1 MGVSLCGRRELAI
14 VVGLRPMTTPSA
26 APLDPLVE
34 RYLTQLRVEGGLAT
48 NTVEAYRRDLFRLQR
63 HLLTQGLRMSDVV
76 SPSVMR
82 SFLASLKHESLAWS
96 SVARILSATRGWYRF
111 LVRERVLEGSP
122 LREVVVARRPV
133 RLPRTLTRPDVTALL
148 ELPVRDR
155 VEDQRDRVMVELL
168 YASGLRVSE
177 LVGLTLSQVDLSLGC
192 LRVVGKGAKERIVPM
207 GQTARDLVREYLDH
221 IRPVL
226 LKCRS
231 TPVLFVSRRGQGL
244 TRQACWKLL
253 LQRARRAGITKSI
266 SPHMLRHSFATHL
279 LEGGADLRAV
289 QTMLG
294 HADIATT
301 QIYTHVER
309 SRLKHVHRKFFPR
322 QLKRRGSGRTN
333 A

>member
-1 MGVSLCGRRELAI
+1 MS
-14 VVGLRPMTTPSA
+14 TTAPSTA
-26 APLDPLVE
+26 LLDPLVE

-48 NTVEAYRRDLFRLQR
+48 NTVEAYRRDLFRLQQ
-63 HLLTQGLRMSDVV
+63 HLLMHRLRMNDVV
-76 SPSVMR
+76 SSQVIR
-82 SFLASLKHESLAWS
+82 SFLAALKQESLATS
-96 SVARILSATRGWYRF
+96 SVSRILSAMRGWYRF

-122 LREVVVARRPV
+122 LREVAVARRPV
-133 RLPRTLTRPDVTALL
+133 RLPKTLTRSEVTALL

-177 LVGLTLSQVDLSLGC
+177 LVGLTLSQVDLNLGC
-192 LRVVGKGAKERIVPM
+192 LRVVGKGTKERLVPM
-207 GQTARDLVREYLDH
+207 GQTARDLLREYLDH

-226 LKCRS
+226 LKRRS
-231 TPVLFVSRRGQGL
+231 TRVLFVSRRGQGL

-253 LQRARRAGITKSI
+253 LQRARRAGIAKSI

-301 QIYTHVER
+301 QIYTHIER
-309 SRLKHVHRKFFPR
+309 SRLKHVHKQFFPR
-322 QLKRRGSGRTN
+322 QLMRRGSGGTK

>member
-1 MGVSLCGRRELAI
+1 MGVSLYGMRELAI
-14 VVGLRPMTTPSA
+14 VRYLMSTTAPSTA
-26 APLDPLVE
+26 LLDPLVE

-48 NTVEAYRRDLFRLQR
+48 NTVEAYRRDLFRLQQ
-63 HLLTQGLRMSDVV
+63 HLLMHRLRMNDVV
-76 SPSVMR
+76 SSQVIR
-82 SFLASLKHESLAWS
+82 SFLAALKQESLATS
-96 SVARILSATRGWYRF
+96 SVSRILSAMRGWYRF

-122 LREVVVARRPV
+122 LREVAVARRPV
-133 RLPRTLTRPDVTALL
+133 RLPKTLTRPEVTALL

-177 LVGLTLSQVDLSLGC
+177 LVGLTLSQVDLNLGC
-192 LRVVGKGAKERIVPM
+192 LRVVGKGTKERLVPM
-207 GQTARDLVREYLDH
+207 GQTARDLLREYLDH

-226 LKCRS
+226 LKRRS
-231 TPVLFVSRRGQGL
+231 TRVLFVSRRGQGL

-253 LQRARRAGITKSI
+253 LQRARRAGIAKSI

-309 SRLKHVHRKFFPR
+309 SRLKHVHKQFFPR
-322 QLKRRGSGRTN
+322 QLMRRGSGGTK

>member
-1 MGVSLCGRRELAI
+1 MSR
-14 VVGLRPMTTPSA
+14 TTPTA
-26 APLDPLVE
+26 AVLDPLVE

-48 NTVEAYRRDLFRLQR
+48 NTVEAYRRDLFRLQQ
-63 HLLTQGLRMSDVV
+63 HLSTHRLRMGDVV
-76 SPSVMR
+76 SPHIIR
-82 SFLASLKHESLAWS
+82 SFLATLKQESLAWS

-111 LVRERVLEGSP
+111 LVRERVVEGSP
-122 LREVVVARRPV
+122 LRDIAVARRPI
-133 RLPRTLTRPDVTALL
+133 RLPKTLTRSEVTALL
-148 ELPVRDR
+148 ELPTRDR
-155 VEDQRDRVMVELL
+155 VEDHRDRVMLELL

-177 LVGLTLSQVDLSLGC
+177 LVGLTLAQVDLSLGC
-192 LRVVGKGAKERIVPM
+192 LRVMGKGAKERMVPM
-207 GQTARDLVREYLDH
+207 GQTARDLLSEYLDH
-221 IRPVL
+221 VRPAL
-226 LKCRS
+226 LKRRS
-231 TPVLFVSRRGQGL
+231 TRVLFVSRRGRGL

-266 SPHMLRHSFATHL
+266 SPHVLRHSFATHL

-309 SRLKHVHRKFFPR
+309 SRLKYVHRQFFPR
-322 QLKRRGSGRTN
+322 QLKRRGSDSTN

>member
-1 MGVSLCGRRELAI
+1 MS
-14 VVGLRPMTTPSA
+14 TTAPSTA
-26 APLDPLVE
+26 LLDPLVE

-48 NTVEAYRRDLFRLQR
+48 NTVEAYRRDLFRLQQ
-63 HLLTQGLRMSDVV
+63 HLLMHRLRMNDVV
-76 SPSVMR
+76 SSQVIR
-82 SFLASLKHESLAWS
+82 SFLAALKQESLATS
-96 SVARILSATRGWYRF
+96 SVARILSAMRGWYRF

-122 LREVVVARRPV
+122 LREVAVARRPV
-133 RLPRTLTRPDVTALL
+133 RLPKTLTRSEVTALL

-177 LVGLTLSQVDLSLGC
+177 LVGLTLSQVDLNLGC
-192 LRVVGKGAKERIVPM
+192 LRVVGKGTKERLVPM
-207 GQTARDLVREYLDH
+207 GQTARDLLREYLDH

-226 LKCRS
+226 LKRRS
-231 TPVLFVSRRGQGL
+231 TRVLFVSRRGQGL

-253 LQRARRAGITKSI
+253 LQRARRAGIAKSI

-301 QIYTHVER
+301 QIYTHIER
-309 SRLKHVHRKFFPR
+309 SRLKHVHKQFFPR
-322 QLKRRGSGRTN
+322 QLMRRGSGGTK

>member
-1 MGVSLCGRRELAI
+1 MS
-14 VVGLRPMTTPSA
+14 TTAPSTA
-26 APLDPLVE
+26 LLDPLVE

-48 NTVEAYRRDLFRLQR
+48 NTVEAYRRDLFRLQQ
-63 HLLTQGLRMSDVV
+63 HLLMHRLRMNDVV
-76 SPSVMR
+76 SSQVIR
-82 SFLASLKHESLAWS
+82 SFLAALKQESLATS
-96 SVARILSATRGWYRF
+96 SVARILSAMRGWYRF

-122 LREVVVARRPV
+122 LREVAVARRPV
-133 RLPRTLTRPDVTALL
+133 RLPKTLTRSEVTALL

-155 VEDQRDRVMVELL
+155 LEDQRDRVMVELL

-177 LVGLTLSQVDLSLGC
+177 LVGLTLSQVDLNLGC
-192 LRVVGKGAKERIVPM
+192 LRVVGKGTKERLVPM
-207 GQTARDLVREYLDH
+207 GQTARDLLREYLDH

-226 LKCRS
+226 LKRRS
-231 TPVLFVSRRGQGL
+231 TRVLFVSRRGQGL

-253 LQRARRAGITKSI
+253 LQRARRAGIAKSI

-301 QIYTHVER
+301 QIYTHIER
-309 SRLKHVHRKFFPR
+309 SRLKHVHKQFFPR
-322 QLKRRGSGRTN
+322 QLMRRGSGGTK

>member
-1 MGVSLCGRRELAI
+1 MS
-14 VVGLRPMTTPSA
+14 TTAPSTA
-26 APLDPLVE
+26 LLDPLVE

-48 NTVEAYRRDLFRLQR
+48 NTVEAYRRDLFRLQQ
-63 HLLTQGLRMSDVV
+63 HLLMHRLRMNDVV
-76 SPSVMR
+76 SSQVIR
-82 SFLASLKHESLAWS
+82 SFLAALKQESLAAS
-96 SVARILSATRGWYRF
+96 SVARILSAMRGWYRF

-122 LREVVVARRPV
+122 LREVAVARRPV
-133 RLPRTLTRPDVTALL
+133 QLPKTLTRPEVTALL

-177 LVGLTLSQVDLSLGC
+177 LVGLTLSHMDLNLGC
-192 LRVVGKGAKERIVPM
+192 LRVVGKGTKERLVPM
-207 GQTARDLVREYLDH
+207 GQTAQDLLREYLDH

-226 LKCRS
+226 LKRRS
-231 TPVLFVSRRGQGL
+231 TRVLFVSRRGQGL

-253 LQRARRAGITKSI
+253 LQRARRAGIAKSI

-301 QIYTHVER
+301 QIYTYVER
-309 SRLKHVHRKFFPR
+309 SRLKHVHKRFFPR
-322 QLKRRGSGRTN
+322 QLMRRGSGGTK

>member
-1 MGVSLCGRRELAI
+1 MS
-14 VVGLRPMTTPSA
+14 TTAPSTA
-26 APLDPLVE
+26 LLDPLVE

-48 NTVEAYRRDLFRLQR
+48 NTVEAYRRDLFRLQQ
-63 HLLTQGLRMSDVV
+63 HLLMHRLRMNDVV
-76 SPSVMR
+76 SSQVIR
-82 SFLASLKHESLAWS
+82 SFLAALKQESLATS

-122 LREVVVARRPV
+122 LREVAVARRPV
-133 RLPRTLTRPDVTALL
+133 RLPKTLTRSEVTALL

-177 LVGLTLSQVDLSLGC
+177 LVGLTLSHVDLDLGC
-192 LRVVGKGAKERIVPM
+192 LRVVGKGTKERLVPM
-207 GQTARDLVREYLDH
+207 GQTAQDLLREYLDH

-226 LKCRS
+226 LKRRS
-231 TPVLFVSRRGQGL
+231 TRVLFVSRRGQGL

-253 LQRARRAGITKSI
+253 LQRARRAGIAKSI

-301 QIYTHVER
+301 QIYTHIER
-309 SRLKHVHRKFFPR
+309 SRLKHVHKQFFPR
-322 QLKRRGSGRTN
+322 QLMRRGSGGTK

>member
-1 MGVSLCGRRELAI
+1 MPR
-14 VVGLRPMTTPSA
+14 TTPTVA
-26 APLDPLVE
+26 LLDPLVE

-63 HLLTQGLRMSDVV
+63 HLSIHRLRMSDGV
-76 SPSVMR
+76 SPQVIR
-82 SFLASLKHESLAWS
+82 SFLAVLKDESLAWS

-111 LVRERVLEGSP
+111 LVRERVMEGSP
-122 LREVVVARRPV
+122 LRDIAVSRRPI
-133 RLPRTLTRPDVTALL
+133 RLPKTLTRSEVTALL
-148 ELPVRDR
+148 ELPPRDR
-155 VEDQRDRVMVELL
+155 AEDHRDRAMLELL
-168 YASGLRVSE
+168 YAAGLRVSE
-177 LVGLTLSQVDLSLGC
+177 LVGLTLAHVDLSLGC
-192 LRVVGKGAKERIVPM
+192 LRVMGKGAKERMVPM
-207 GQTARDLVREYLDH
+207 GQTARDLLTEYLDH
-221 IRPVL
+221 VRPVL
-226 LKCRS
+226 LKGRS
-231 TPVLFVSRRGQGL
+231 TRVLFVSRRGRGL

-266 SPHMLRHSFATHL
+266 SPHVLRHSFATHL

-309 SRLKHVHRKFFPR
+309 SRLKHVHRQFFPR
-322 QLKRRGSGRTN
+322 QLKRRGSDSTN